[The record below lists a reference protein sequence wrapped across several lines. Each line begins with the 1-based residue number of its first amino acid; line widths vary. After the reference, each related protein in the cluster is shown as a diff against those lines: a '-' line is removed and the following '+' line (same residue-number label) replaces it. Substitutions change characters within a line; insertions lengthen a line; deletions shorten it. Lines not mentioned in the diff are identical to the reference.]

1 MVSYHFLRR
10 LNLVNTM
17 KLNHPTGIIAEN
29 LALCFLQSQGLRLV
43 IQNWHCRFGELDLVM
58 LEQHT
63 YVFVEV
69 KYRKNTHF
77 GGAIQSI
84 SASKYAKLVRAA
96 ECYLQTHRI
105 QAPSRIDAILLQ
117 DGCSPVWLKNI
128 SG

>member
-1 MVSYHFLRR
+1 
-10 LNLVNTM
+10 M
-17 KLNHPTGIIAEN
+17 KLNHPVGAIAESQ
-29 LALCFLQSQGLRLV
+29 AQCFLQSHGLRL
-43 IQNWHCRFGELDLVM
+43 IDKNWHCKFGELDLVM

-96 ECYLQTHRI
+96 ECYLQTQRI
-105 QAPSRIDAILLQ
+105 QAPSRIDAVLLQ
-117 DGCSPVWLKNI
+117 EGCPPVWLKNI